1 MSGNEGSQQP
11 RQMLCITERLTNSSR
26 RSRACTAAL
35 AAFWGGVAVATLA
48 GGGCVATGAGPEF
61 GATGTVPGTTV
72 MPEPTERGAFAPG
85 CAGEP
90 FTGPDEPD
98 EAP

>member
-11 RQMLCITERLTNSSR
+11 RQMLCITERLMNSSR

-35 AAFWGGVAVATLA
+35 AAFW
-48 GGGCVATGAGPEF
+48 GCVATGAGPEF

>member
-1 MSGNEGSQQP
+1 M
-11 RQMLCITERLTNSSR
+11 NSSR

-61 GATGTVPGTTV
+61 CATGTVPGTTV
-72 MPEPTERGAFAPG
+72 MPEPTERGASRRGAP
-85 CAGEP
+85 ASRSQ
-90 FTGPDEPD
+90 
-98 EAP
+98 APMSQTRRPERGHRPKSSTRVG